1 MKKIIKNEPIIDA
14 ADQIDPRVYEVSYIF
29 VDTLDDEEAVSKAN
43 ALKESIATLGGSFIA
58 EETPYLRELA
68 YEMVRV
74 IKNQNNR
81 FNQGYFGWIK
91 TEIDPSKIALVD
103 KTLKLDEDIIR
114 HLVLKA
120 DREVHIFTKRNPVVK
135 AKVLEEVALEA
146 KEAEAAMRDISDTTE
161 LPAEK

>member
-43 ALKESIATLGGSFIA
+43 ALKESIAALGGSFIA

-91 TEIDPSKIALVD
+91 TEIAPSKIALVD
-103 KTLKLDEDIIR
+103 KTLKLDEDIVR
-114 HLVLKA
+114 HIVLKA

-135 AKVLEEVALEA
+135 AKVLEEVAAEA
-146 KEAEAAMRDISDTTE
+146 KEAEAAMKDISDTTE
-161 LPAEK
+161 LVDNK

>member
-43 ALKESIATLGGSFIA
+43 ALKESIAALGGSFIA

-91 TEIDPSKIALVD
+91 TEIDPAKIALVD

-135 AKVLEEVALEA
+135 AKVLEEVAAEA
-146 KEAEAAMRDISDTTE
+146 KEAEAAMKDISDTTE
-161 LPAEK
+161 LVDNK